1 MNKLLLT
8 SAAVLAAFSSAANA
22 ADITPY
28 ASVKAVMSFTDGT
41 VKGTEDDGERW
52 KENDKVKNFGG
63 DVALGAK
70 MGAVRAELAYTYLA
84 KDDKTRHEGT
94 ETSKTEISGQS
105 FMLNGYY
112 DIDNPTIFKPYVG
125 AGVGMA
131 KMKYKFK
138 DTDAEFPED
147 NETHSFSKNKFA
159 YSLMAGV
166 GAEVTK
172 NITLD
177 VGYRFTDYGS
187 YDKRVEDGGD
197 KVKFDTKA
205 HQILAG
211 VRYSF

>member
-1 MNKLLLT
+1 MKKLLLT
-8 SAAVLAAFSSAANA
+8 SAAVLAVFTSAANA

-28 ASVKAVMSFTDGT
+28 ASVKAVMSFTDGKIK
-41 VKGTEDDGERW
+41 VDDEN
-52 KENDKVKNFGG
+52 ENDKVKNFGG
-63 DVALGAK
+63 DVAVGAK

-84 KDDKTRHEGT
+84 KDDKTRKYDDGKD
-94 ETSKTEISGQS
+94 KTEISGQS

-112 DIDNPTIFKPYVG
+112 DLENPTIFKPYVG

-131 KMKYKFK
+131 KMKYRFT
-138 DTDAEFPED
+138 DTYPAAPED
-147 NETHSFSKNKFA
+147 NETNSFSKNKFA

-172 NITLD
+172 NITID

-187 YDKRVEDGGD
+187 YDKRIEDG
-197 KVKFDTKA
+197 KLKFDTKA

>member
-8 SAAVLAAFSSAANA
+8 SAAALAVFTSAANA
-22 ADITPY
+22 TDITPY
-28 ASVKAVMSFTDGT
+28 ASVKAVMSFTDGEA
-41 VKGTEDDGERW
+41 KFAEGDNE
-52 KENDKVKNFGG
+52 KDKVKNFGG
-63 DVALGAK
+63 DVAVGAK

-84 KDDKTRHEGT
+84 KDDKTRRDEDG
-94 ETSKTEISGQS
+94 SYKSEISGQS

-112 DIDNPTIFKPYVG
+112 DIENPTIFKPYVG
-125 AGVGMA
+125 AGIGMA
-131 KMKYKFK
+131 KIKYKFK
-138 DTDAEFPED
+138 DTYPDYPED
-147 NETHSFSKNKFA
+147 NKTNSFSKNKFA

-172 NITLD
+172 NITVD

-187 YDKRVEDGGD
+187 YNKRIEDG
-197 KVKFDTKA
+197 KLKFDTKA

>member
-1 MNKLLLT
+1 MKKLLLT
-8 SAAVLAAFSSAANA
+8 SAAVLAVFSSAANA

-28 ASVKAVMSFTDGT
+28 ASVKAVMSFTDGKAT
-41 VKGTEDDGERW
+41 FTEGDNE
-52 KENDKVKNFGG
+52 KDKLKNFGG
-63 DVALGAK
+63 DVAVGAK
-70 MGAVRAELAYTYLA
+70 MDAFRAELAYTYLA
-84 KDDKTRHEGT
+84 KDDKTRRDDSEINK
-94 ETSKTEISGQS
+94 SEISGQS

-138 DTDAEFPED
+138 DADVVDPTDT
-147 NETHSFSKNKFA
+147 ETHSFSKNKFA

-172 NITLD
+172 NITID

-187 YDKRVEDGGD
+187 YDKRIEDG
-197 KVKFDTKA
+197 KLKFDTKA

>member
-1 MNKLLLT
+1 MKKLLLT
-8 SAAVLAAFSSAANA
+8 SAAVLAVFSSAANA

-28 ASVKAVMSFTDGT
+28 ASVKAVMSFTDGKAT
-41 VKGTEDDGERW
+41 FTEGDNA
-52 KENDKVKNFGG
+52 KDKLKNFGG
-63 DVALGAK
+63 DVAVGAK
-70 MGAVRAELAYTYLA
+70 MDAFRAELAYTYLA
-84 KDDKTRHEGT
+84 KDNKTRRDEDGS
-94 ETSKTEISGQS
+94 SKSEISGQS

-138 DTDAEFPED
+138 DTYPDYPED
-147 NETHSFSKNKFA
+147 NETNSFSKNKFA

-172 NITLD
+172 NITVD

-187 YDKRVEDGGD
+187 YDKRIEDG
-197 KVKFDTKA
+197 KLKFDTKA

>member
-1 MNKLLLT
+1 MKKLLLT
-8 SAAVLAAFSSAANA
+8 SAAVLAVFSSAANA

-41 VKGTEDDGERW
+41 NKVTEDDGTRW
-52 KENDKVKNFGG
+52 KENNKVKNFGG
-63 DVALGAK
+63 DVAVGAK

-84 KDDKTRHEGT
+84 KDDKTRKDDYGKY
-94 ETSKTEISGQS
+94 KTEISGQS

-112 DIDNPTIFKPYVG
+112 DLETPTIFKPYVG

-138 DTDAEFPED
+138 DTYPDYPED
-147 NETHSFSKNKFA
+147 NETNSVSKNKFA

-166 GAEVTK
+166 GAEITK
-172 NITLD
+172 NVTVD
-177 VGYRFTDYGS
+177 VGYRYTDYGTIS
-187 YDKRVEDGGD
+187 KDRT
-197 KVKFDTKA
+197 KFDTKA

>member
-1 MNKLLLT
+1 MKKLLLT
-8 SAAVLAAFSSAANA
+8 SAAVLAVFSSAANA

-41 VKGTEDDGERW
+41 IKGTEDDGTHW
-52 KENDKVKNFGG
+52 KEKDKLKNFGG
-63 DVALGAK
+63 DVAVGAK

-84 KDDKTRHEGT
+84 KDDKTRRDDSEINK
-94 ETSKTEISGQS
+94 SEISGQS

-125 AGVGMA
+125 VGVGMA

-138 DTDAEFPED
+138 DTDVVDPTD
-147 NETHSFSKNKFA
+147 SETNSFSKNKFA

-166 GAEVTK
+166 GAEITK
-172 NITLD
+172 NVTLD
-177 VGYRFTDYGS
+177 IGYRYTDYGS
-187 YDKRVEDGGD
+187 FSKNIDDE

-205 HQILAG
+205 HQVLAG

>member
-8 SAAVLAAFSSAANA
+8 SAAALAVFTSAANA
-22 ADITPY
+22 TDITPY
-28 ASVKAVMSFTDGT
+28 ASVKAVMSFTDGEA
-41 VKGTEDDGERW
+41 KFAEGDNE
-52 KENDKVKNFGG
+52 KDKVKNFGG
-63 DVALGAK
+63 DVAVGAK

-84 KDDKTRHEGT
+84 KDDKTRRDEDG
-94 ETSKTEISGQS
+94 SYKSEISGQS

-112 DIDNPTIFKPYVG
+112 DIENPTIFKPYVG
-125 AGVGMA
+125 AGIGMA
-131 KMKYKFK
+131 KIKYKFK
-138 DTDAEFPED
+138 DTYPDYPED
-147 NETHSFSKNKFA
+147 NETNSFSKNKFA

-172 NITLD
+172 NITVD

-187 YDKRVEDGGD
+187 YNKRIEDG
-197 KVKFDTKA
+197 KLKFDTKA

>member
-1 MNKLLLT
+1 MKKLLLT
-8 SAAVLAAFSSAANA
+8 SAAVLAVFTSAANA

-28 ASVKAVMSFTDGT
+28 ASVKAVMSFTDGKIK
-41 VKGTEDDGERW
+41 VDDEN
-52 KENDKVKNFGG
+52 ENDKVKNFGG
-63 DVALGAK
+63 DVAVGAK

-84 KDDKTRHEGT
+84 KDDKTRKYDDGKD
-94 ETSKTEISGQS
+94 KTEISGQS

-112 DIDNPTIFKPYVG
+112 DLENPTIFKPYVG

-131 KMKYKFK
+131 KMKYQAKY
-138 DTDAEFPED
+138 TDFVNPEY
-147 NETHSFSKNKFA
+147 NETNSSSKNKFA

-172 NITLD
+172 NVTLD
-177 VGYRFTDYGS
+177 IGYRYTDYGS
-187 YDKRVEDGGD
+187 FSKTIDDE

-205 HQILAG
+205 HQVLAG

>member
-1 MNKLLLT
+1 MKKLLLT
-8 SAAVLAAFSSAANA
+8 SAAVLAVFSSAANA

-41 VKGTEDDGERW
+41 IKGTEDDGTRW

-63 DVALGAK
+63 DVAVGAK

-84 KDDKTRHEGT
+84 KDDKTRKDDDG
-94 ETSKTEISGQS
+94 SYKSEISGQS

-112 DIDNPTIFKPYVG
+112 DIENPTIFKPYVG

-131 KMKYKFK
+131 KMKYRFT
-138 DTDAEFPED
+138 DTYPAAPED
-147 NETHSFSKNKFA
+147 NETNSFSKNKFA

-166 GAEVTK
+166 GAEITK
-172 NITLD
+172 NVTVD
-177 VGYRFTDYGS
+177 VGYRYTDYGS
-187 YDKRVEDGGD
+187 FSKTLEDG
-197 KVKFDTKA
+197 KLNFDTKA

>member
-1 MNKLLLT
+1 MKKLLLT
-8 SAAVLAAFSSAANA
+8 SAAVLAVFSSAANA

-41 VKGTEDDGERW
+41 IKGTEDDGTRW
-52 KENDKVKNFGG
+52 KENDKLKNFGG
-63 DVALGAK
+63 DVAVGAK
-70 MGAVRAELAYTYLA
+70 MDAFRAELAYTYLA
-84 KDDKTRHEGT
+84 KDDKTRRDDSEINK
-94 ETSKTEISGQS
+94 SEISGQS

-138 DTDAEFPED
+138 DTDVVDPTD
-147 NETHSFSKNKFA
+147 TETHSFSKNKFA

-172 NITLD
+172 NITID

-187 YDKRVEDGGD
+187 YDKRIEDG
-197 KVKFDTKA
+197 KLKFDTKA

>member
-8 SAAVLAAFSSAANA
+8 SAAALAVFTSAANA

-28 ASVKAVMSFTDGT
+28 ASVKAVMSFTDGEA
-41 VKGTEDDGERW
+41 KGTEDDGSRW
-52 KENDKVKNFGG
+52 KESDKLKNFGG
-63 DVALGAK
+63 DVAVGAK
-70 MGAVRAELAYTYLA
+70 MDAFRAELAYTYLA
-84 KDDKTRHEGT
+84 KDDKTRRDDSEINK
-94 ETSKTEISGQS
+94 SEISGQS

-138 DTDAEFPED
+138 DTDVGDPTD
-147 NETHSFSKNKFA
+147 TETNSFSKNKFA

-172 NITLD
+172 NVTID

-187 YDKRVEDGGD
+187 YDKRTREGD
-197 KVKFDTKA
+197 KIEFDTTA

>member
-1 MNKLLLT
+1 MKKLLLT
-8 SAAVLAAFSSAANA
+8 SAAVLAVFSSAANA

-28 ASVKAVMSFTDGT
+28 ASVKAVMSFTDGKAT
-41 VKGTEDDGERW
+41 FTEGDNE
-52 KENDKVKNFGG
+52 KDKLKNFGG
-63 DVALGAK
+63 DVAVGAK

-84 KDDKTRHEGT
+84 KDDKTRKDDDG
-94 ETSKTEISGQS
+94 SYKSEISGQS

-112 DIDNPTIFKPYVG
+112 DIENPTIFKPYVG

-131 KMKYKFK
+131 KMKYRFT
-138 DTDAEFPED
+138 DTYPAAPED
-147 NETHSFSKNKFA
+147 NETNSFSKNKFA

-172 NITLD
+172 NITID

-187 YDKRVEDGGD
+187 YDKRIEDG
-197 KVKFDTKA
+197 KLKFDTKA